1 MRHPTRSGLL
11 VLIALASAAAL
22 AEPAGRGFLRLYEGA
37 ERAEREVVYL
47 QPGEVLQLSKKDR
60 RNILTAIPSGPWPA
74 TKLVSL
80 DGVAIPG
87 DGLGA
92 VELLPGRHTLVV
104 AMQSIHGGEL
114 WEIDK
119 DWVANTIYQSVA
131 VNTKRGFEVDIQ
143 CGELWAPIESGPDK
157 GKTKPARM
165 QCGVVHGARKLE
177 QAPATPYELMEYYDS
192 NARIYDGAPRPPT
205 ELSLLHP
212 SASFEEAVLLSSYS
226 EGAGFG
232 NTAKLL
238 STIPRVYLVAVDGR
252 SVFGAGNS
260 ALEVEAGKHSLKV
273 RLVAPNGVNKLFE
286 FEANTKPGVSY
297 EIFCEDGG
305 TQWDVVFKPR
315 ARWARD

>member
-1 MRHPTRSGLL
+1 MQHPTRSALL
-11 VLIALASAAAL
+11 VLIALVGLAAQA
-22 AEPAGRGFLRLYEGA
+22 APTSRGFLRLYEGV
-37 ERAEREVVYL
+37 ERPEREVVYL
-47 QPGEVLQLSKKDR
+47 QPGEVLQLSKRDR

-87 DGLGA
+87 DGSGA

-143 CGELWAPIESGPDK
+143 CGELWAPIESGPEK
-157 GKTKPARM
+157 GKTKPAVM
-165 QCGVVHGARKLE
+165 QCGIDHGTRKLE
-177 QAPATPYELMEYYDS
+177 QAPATRYELIEIVGS

-205 ELSLLHP
+205 ELSLLNP
-212 SASFEEAVLLSSYS
+212 SSSFEEAVLLSSYT
-226 EGAGFG
+226 EGAGVG
-232 NTAKLL
+232 SSQKLL

-260 ALEVEAGKHSLKV
+260 ALEIEAGKHLLKV
-273 RLVAPNGVNKLFE
+273 RLVAPKGTNKLFE
-286 FEANTKPGVSY
+286 FEVETKAGVSY
-297 EIFCEDGG
+297 EIFCEDGE

-315 ARWARD
+315 ARWVRD